1 MNREPV
7 LTAGAI
13 TGVLMAGLF
22 MAVSL
27 GWLHL
32 TETQL
37 GSVETFAGA
46 LLALLMLNSLGVLS
60 LTEAQLDAIK
70 SFLIPAVAIV
80 GPIIASAWARQQV
93 TPLADPRTKDSE
105 PAVIVPVAQAQQAG
119 ILPGDE

>member
-7 LTAGAI
+7 LTAGAL

-22 MAVSL
+22 MAVNL

-46 LLALLMLNSLGVLS
+46 LLALLLPVLISLWPRS
-60 LTEAQLDAIK
+60 
-70 SFLIPAVAIV
+70 
-80 GPIIASAWARQQV
+80 QV
-93 TPLADPRTKDSE
+93 TPTAKLEPGATVQAADGT
-105 PAVIVPVAQAQQAG
+105 PAVIVPAAQAQMLG
-119 ILPGDE
+119 IEELRP

>member
-1 MNREPV
+1 MKTEPV

-46 LLALLMLNSLGVLS
+46 LLALLLPVLISLWPRS
-60 LTEAQLDAIK
+60 
-70 SFLIPAVAIV
+70 
-80 GPIIASAWARQQV
+80 QV
-93 TPLADPRTKDSE
+93 TPTAKLEPGATVQAADGT
-105 PAVIVPVAQAQQAG
+105 PAVIVPAAQAQMLG
-119 ILPGDE
+119 IEELRP

>member
-1 MNREPV
+1 MKTEPV

-37 GSVETFAGA
+37 GTVETFAGA
-46 LLALLMLNSLGVLS
+46 LLALLLPILVSLWPRS
-60 LTEAQLDAIK
+60 
-70 SFLIPAVAIV
+70 
-80 GPIIASAWARQQV
+80 QV
-93 TPLADPRTKDSE
+93 TPLAAPKTEDGT
-105 PAVIVPVAQAQQAG
+105 PAVIIPAAQAQMLG
-119 ILPGDE
+119 VEELRP